1 MHVDA
6 AERADR
12 NRSRALARLVAGPSM
27 HDKIPAVWSIR
38 DVPILQPTTTHAL
51 DGCFCLPFLLSIYGR
66 ETAGSK

>member
-38 DVPILQPTTTHAL
+38 CANTATNDDACTRWM
-51 DGCFCLPFLLSIYGR
+51 FLSSLFAVYLRPGNCR
-66 ETAGSK
+66 K

>member
-38 DVPILQPTTTHAL
+38 DVPVLQPTTHQMDL
-51 DGCFCLPFLLSIYGR
+51 FVFPFAIDLQPKK
-66 ETAGSK
+66 TAGSN